1 MNNFGQFIKQ
11 LRTDKGWTQTQLA
24 AKLELDTGGLSKI
37 ENGKKKFKEKQLEL
51 FAPVFELNLDK
62 VKEQYFSD
70 EIASL
75 VYKKNIPN
83 SVLQVAENK
92 VQYLKSKDAKQGS
105 LKL

>member
-1 MNNFGQFIKQ
+1 
-11 LRTDKGWTQTQLA
+11 
-24 AKLELDTGGLSKI
+24 
-37 ENGKKKFKEKQLEL
+37 
-51 FAPVFELNLDK
+51 
-62 VKEQYFSD
+62 
-70 EIASL
+70 L